1 MPRPNL
7 EPHLQRRLT
16 EEKTVIGSLFQV
28 DKGKDFFC
36 SLYAPGT
43 NPAQTI
49 LDHGSLYATG
59 MGLTPEDAVYEARA
73 KLWGGL

>member
-7 EPHLQRRLT
+7 EPHLQRRLI

-28 DKGKDFFC
+28 SNKEGFFC
-36 SLYAPGT
+36 SLYAPGEGVV
-43 NPAQTI
+43 AI

-59 MGLTPEDAVYEARA
+59 YGSSPEDAVCEARA